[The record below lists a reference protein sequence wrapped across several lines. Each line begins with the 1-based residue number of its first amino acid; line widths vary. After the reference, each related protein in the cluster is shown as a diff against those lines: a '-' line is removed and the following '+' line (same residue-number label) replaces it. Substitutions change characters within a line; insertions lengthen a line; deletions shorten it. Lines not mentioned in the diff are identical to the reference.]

1 MGRAGHPR
9 GGFMGSYPNLS
20 IAVVTT
26 YSAPIETDIAAY
38 EAAGADGIGVWEFK
52 LPKNGAD
59 APVLDA
65 IRSAGLRAT
74 LCCGTVPSVF
84 ADTFFTEPSDPAER
98 VKAMCASIE
107 RLAPFDPVAFL
118 VVTGDPRSRDAGEMR
133 RVTVDGLRT
142 VAQFAADHGIILGL
156 EPYRQDA
163 GSLVTTLPD
172 TVGLI
177 DEIGEPNVKII
188 ADTWHFWDLP
198 GIEDDL
204 RRYVAHLVGVQVN
217 DRREPFRG
225 WADRRLPGDGFFDHH
240 AFLGAL
246 EAAGYDGWYD
256 VEVFSDDGRFGDEIE
271 DSVWKRDP
279 YEVARETVTTFRRL
293 WDQRTTQR

>member
-1 MGRAGHPR
+1 
-9 GGFMGSYPNLS
+9 MGSHPKLS

-26 YSAPIETDIAAY
+26 YAAPIETDIAAY
-38 EAAGADGIGVWEFK
+38 QAAGADGIGVWEYK
-52 LPKNGAD
+52 LPSDGDD
-59 APVLDA
+59 ARVLEA
-65 IRSAGLRAT
+65 LQASGLEAT

-84 ADTFFTEPSDPAER
+84 ADTFFTEPAAPDER

-107 RLAPFDPVAFL
+107 RLAKFEPVAFL
-118 VVTGDPRSRDAGEMR
+118 CVTGDPRSRDADEMR
-133 RVTVDGLRT
+133 RMTVDGLRT
-142 VAQFAADHGIILGL
+142 VARFAADHGVTLGV
-156 EPYRQDA
+156 EPYREDA
-163 GSLVTTLPD
+163 GSLVSTLPD
-172 TVGLI
+172 TVDLI

-204 RRYVAHLVGVQVN
+204 RHYADRLIGVQLN

-225 WADRRLPGDGFFDHH
+225 WADRRLPGDGFFDHR

-246 EAAGYDGWYD
+246 DAAGYDGWYD
-256 VEVFSDDGRFGDEIE
+256 VEVFSDDGRFGDDIE

-279 YEVARETVTTFRRL
+279 YDVARETVASFRRL
-293 WDQRTTQR
+293 WDERATGQGR